1 MREIIKEVLHNY
13 VNLLTEGIFF
23 GKSFK
28 LPENKTLMVFFN
40 DHSQMSIGINSPLR
54 RVYNDEVL
62 ESISGLSKK
71 IFNEAQKS
79 TEYNETLKNLGNETS
94 EVKKDAINI
103 RDYTVEG
110 GIDYHVWIKEV
121 KENLVSIIV
130 NTSIYHPKKISTKP
144 DSSLVE
150 KIEDIIESKRKM
162 KIIKNPA
169 LLKGGVL
176 IV

>member
-1 MREIIKEVLHNY
+1 MRELIKEVLNDY

-23 GKSFK
+23 AKSFPIAEGK
-28 LPENKTLMVFFN
+28 RLMVFFN
-40 DHSQMSIGINSPLR
+40 DHSQIAIGTNSPMR

-62 ESISGLSKK
+62 ESISGLRKK

-79 TEYNETLKNLGNETS
+79 TEYNKTLKNLGNETS
-94 EVKKDAINI
+94 EVEKNAINI

-121 KENLVSIIV
+121 KENLVSITV

-150 KIEDIIESKRKM
+150 KTENIIESKRKM
-162 KIIKNPA
+162 KIIKNPTFYRV
-169 LLKGGVL
+169 GF
-176 IV
+176 